1 MKRWLRVFLVILV
14 VLAASGGL
22 GYVAFTRYRE
32 KLLLVAGKEEQKLE
46 LKTPVAVSP
55 VKVGS
60 IDDTLVLN
68 GEVFAE
74 TEVSIY
80 SKVPGTVKEVLV
92 REGGQVR
99 KQDVLARID
108 RSEAGITYALTPVES
123 TIDGIV
129 KKTAVE
135 QGDYVTPQV
144 PLFQII
150 AVDEVEV
157 VVHVP
162 EREISRVRPGLRA
175 VMRAISYPE
184 RRFSGTVT
192 EVSPVVDPV
201 SRTLEAKIRMPNVA
215 GTLKPGMFGEVR
227 IIIRSRAQ
235 AVVIPLAAVIERDGK
250 KLVFVVQDGKVVM
263 REPVLDIREGDWVSV
278 REGLSPGQSVVVI
291 GQHNVSD
298 GDSVTVTENIE

>member
-1 MKRWLRVFLVILV
+1 M
-14 VLAASGGL
+14 
-22 GYVAFTRYRE
+22 
-32 KLLLVAGKEEQKLE
+32 
-46 LKTPVAVSP
+46 
-55 VKVGS
+55 
-60 IDDTLVLN
+60 
-68 GEVFAE
+68 
-74 TEVSIY
+74 
-80 SKVPGTVKEVLV
+80 
-92 REGGQVR
+92 R